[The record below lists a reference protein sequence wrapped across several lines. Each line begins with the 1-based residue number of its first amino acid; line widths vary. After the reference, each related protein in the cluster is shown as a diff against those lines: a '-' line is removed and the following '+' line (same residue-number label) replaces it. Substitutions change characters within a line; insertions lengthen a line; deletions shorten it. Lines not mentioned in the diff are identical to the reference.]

1 MDKNR
6 NKFLDYKLPLREVN
20 DRTIGKFE
28 HSVES
33 LRQNSIAIIT
43 LPNFGE
49 VGIISK
55 ARNYSTTP
63 YDIMVSSL
71 NDEKSVISEL
81 SDVEREEFFGLVDE
95 VYTVLQDKSGMK
107 IAIGF
112 NQHPKGLLIPE
123 IDEYGNKNR
132 VQTLRPMHIHLYEY
146 TNPEPSSLRM
156 GDIPKEDQRDICDP
170 LLSITC
176 DILQNKLQH
185 LPEFNKFNYS
195 LSIGDSPP
203 WGLNI
208 ELPYNLNNLL
218 SNNSAILGQLQAIN
232 IETYLEWESLFT
244 QENSAQEKINR
255 LEILAD
261 SYRVTNYTRSKF
273 RHLLSNLRPSKEV
286 IPSLI
291 YTKGAA
297 FSYTLFERNNTAVIS
312 VHPRIMSKGNSA
324 DAFGLYVNNNEGE
337 DTFEMVRKRILYRCI
352 IDILSEKR
360 EVVIGKFME
369 GD

>member
-1 MDKNR
+1 MDENR

-20 DRTIGKFE
+20 DRTIGTFE
-28 HSVES
+28 HNIES

-71 NDEKSVISEL
+71 DDEKSVISEL
-81 SDVEREEFFGLVDE
+81 SNVEREEFFGLINEIYSVMKDE
-95 VYTVLQDKSGMK
+95 SGMK

-112 NQHPKGLLIPE
+112 NQHPEGLLIPE
-123 IDEYGNKNR
+123 VDEYGNKNR
-132 VQTLRPMHIHLYEY
+132 VQTLRPMHVHLYEY
-146 TNPEPSSLRM
+146 TNPEPKSLRM
-156 GDIPKEDQRDICDP
+156 GDLPKDDQRDICDP
-170 LLSITC
+170 LLSVSC

-185 LPEFNKFNYS
+185 LPEFNKFNYA

-203 WGLNI
+203 WGLDI
-208 ELPYNLNNLL
+208 EFPYNLNNLL

-232 IETYLEWESLFT
+232 IETYQEWESLFT
-244 QENSAQEKINR
+244 QENSAQEKADR

-261 SYRVTNYTRSKF
+261 SYGVTDYTRSKL
-273 RHLLSNLRPSKEV
+273 RHLLLSLRPSEEV

-291 YTKGAA
+291 YTRGAA

-312 VHPRIMSKGNSA
+312 IHPRIMSKGNSA

-337 DTFEMVRKRILYRCI
+337 VTSEMVRKRILYRYI
-352 IDILSEKR
+352 MDTLSEKR
-360 EVVIGKFME
+360 EVIIGKFME
-369 GD
+369 GN